1 KYTTLYDSRSNTFHS
16 KFEAEANKI
25 AIIILLNIFVENE
38 LTDES
43 QFKLD
48 NFMDFYS
55 INSNLRTE
63 CFDVCHSYF
72 KKNYSYAQ

>member
-1 KYTTLYDSRSNTFHS
+1 
-16 KFEAEANKI
+16 
-25 AIIILLNIFVENE
+25 
-38 LTDES
+38 
-43 QFKLD
+43 LD